1 MPSVAIAPKWGD
13 SAFELFSLHLE
24 THFEDIQ
31 EKTTHVNPSTPCY
44 CVQNIL
50 YKHAVSGFVVSR
62 METKLEHG
70 CLDIVT
76 YLPFLKRDGLNSPA
90 NLGLVLLTW
99 GQKHLGDRHD
109 YPLALLYKAAEKC
122 PCLSW
127 RLFPSRTLC
136 QAELSSQIRLSRSHI
151 SPEGEQNKLNC
162 FVFGL
167 FLNIFLYCC
176 F

>member
-1 MPSVAIAPKWGD
+1 MDYFRIKPMPWKVFQQSLALTNSGEHRTRSFQNSVIMPSVAIAPKWGD

-99 GQKHLGDRHD
+99 G
-109 YPLALLYKAAEKC
+109 
-122 PCLSW
+122 
-127 RLFPSRTLC
+127 
-136 QAELSSQIRLSRSHI
+136 
-151 SPEGEQNKLNC
+151 
-162 FVFGL
+162 
-167 FLNIFLYCC
+167 
-176 F
+176 